1 MTNASA
7 VQFGRIRSTLWP
19 IHASEL
25 KKFIPMLIIYA
36 LIVFNYSILKT
47 TKDTLVMTAKA
58 SGAGTIPFIKVW
70 VLMPMTLFVTYLY
83 TKIANQYRREQIF
96 YIMMALFVGF
106 FALFAFVLYPFQN
119 YIHPHAFADT
129 LQSYLPEGFQGLIAM
144 LRNWSFTLFYVM
156 SELWGTTI
164 MTVLFW
170 GFANEVTSIQDAKRY
185 YAILGVG
192 ANIATML
199 AGEAISYLSSDGFSL
214 PFYHGDSWGQSLS
227 LISLVIVFSG
237 LASMLL
243 FRYVNNAF
251 YQHELKM
258 NPMRVEPEKVRMG
271 MRKNFAY
278 LARSKYLI
286 CIAIIV
292 LSYNISL
299 NMIEV
304 VWKDQLHHQFP
315 NPTDLNAFNGKVIWW
330 IGALSTLLSLA
341 VTGPVT
347 RRFGWTVSALVT
359 PVILLI
365 TGALFFFCH
374 YFRETSFLNHL
385 AMILGTTPL
394 MLIVLIGSA
403 QNVFSRACKFTF
415 FDTTKEIAFIPLSPE
430 SKLKGK
436 AAIDGVGS
444 RLGKSGSG
452 LIHQSLIITLGSVSM
467 STPVV
472 GAFLGLFFMG
482 WLAAVKSLGKQFDEL
497 SQSPVEADTAV
508 ATPASTETKPAETL
522 VQV

>member
-1 MTNASA
+1 
-7 VQFGRIRSTLWP
+7 
-19 IHASEL
+19 
-25 KKFIPMLIIYA
+25 MLIIYA

-83 TKIANQYRREQIF
+83 TKIANKYRREQIF
-96 YIMMALFVGF
+96 YIMMSLFVGF
-106 FALFAFVLYPFQN
+106 FAIFAFVLYPFQN
-119 YIHPHAFADT
+119 FIHPHQLADA
-129 LQSYLPEGFQGLIAM
+129 LQSYLPEGAQGLIAM

-170 GFANEVTSIQDAKRY
+170 GFANEVTSVSDAKRY

-199 AGEAISYLSSDGFSL
+199 AGEAIGYLSSGAFSL
-214 PFYHGDSWGQSLS
+214 PIYKGDSWGQSLS
-227 LISLVIVFSG
+227 LISVVIVFSG
-237 LASMLL
+237 LASMFL
-243 FRYVNNAF
+243 FRYVNLSFFANDARAE
-251 YQHELKM
+251 QGRAEQ
-258 NPMRVEPEKVRMG
+258 PEKMRMG

-278 LARSKYLI
+278 LARSRYLI
-286 CIAIIV
+286 YIAIIV

-304 VWKDQLHHQFP
+304 VWKDQVQQLYP
-315 NPTDLNAFNGKVIWW
+315 NPTEQNAFYGKVIWW
-330 IGALSTLLSLA
+330 IGAMSTILSLA
-341 VTGPVT
+341 FTGPVT

-359 PVILLI
+359 PVILLVS
-365 TGALFFFCH
+365 GALFFFCH
-374 YFRETSFLNHL
+374 YFRQTPFLHHFSSV
-385 AMILGTTPL
+385 LGATPL
-394 MLIVLIGSA
+394 MLIVLIGSI
-403 QNVFSRACKFTF
+403 QNIFSRACKFTF

-472 GAFLGLFFMG
+472 GVFLGLFFIG
-482 WLAAVKSLGKQFDEL
+482 WISAVKSLGKQFDEL
-497 SQSPVEADTAV
+497 STSLQEPAPEP
-508 ATPASTETKPAETL
+508 ATDAAATDESL
-522 VQV
+522 VRV